1 MTKRIAMALALLAAA
16 LPVLAHGVDRGE
28 AKTTVAGKLVSI
40 DYGRPMLSGRDMLGQ
55 AEVGKPWRMGA
66 DDATTLKTA
75 ADLKF
80 GEVAIPKGD
89 YILTAT
95 KVADDTWQ
103 MNFTRAA
110 DKAIV
115 GSAPLASSK
124 LEASVETFTI
134 ELAGKGDR
142 GELALTWGTTALKV
156 GFSGK

>member
-1 MTKRIAMALALLAAA
+1 MMNRIALASAVLAAA
-16 LPVLAHGVDRGE
+16 LPALVHGADRGE
-28 AKTTVAGKLVSI
+28 AKTTVAGKIVSI
-40 DYGRPMLSGRDMLGQ
+40 DYGRPLLKGRDMLGQ
-55 AEVGKPWRMGA
+55 AEIGKSWRMGA
-66 DDATTLKTA
+66 DGATTLKTE
-75 ADLKF
+75 ADLVF
-80 GEVAIPKGD
+80 GEVAVPKGD

-115 GSAPLASSK
+115 GSVPLASSQ
-124 LEASVETFTI
+124 LDASVETFTI

-142 GELALTWGTTALKV
+142 GDLALLWGTTALRV